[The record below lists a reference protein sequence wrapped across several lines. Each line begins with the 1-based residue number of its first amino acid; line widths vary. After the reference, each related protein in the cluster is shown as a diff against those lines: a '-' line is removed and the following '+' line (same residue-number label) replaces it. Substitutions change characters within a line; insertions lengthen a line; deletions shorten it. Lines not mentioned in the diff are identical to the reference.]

1 MVEYKKVE
9 EDRLWVE
16 WEKEE
21 VKRIEKEKSWNEKEK
36 RKQEEKIQKE

>member
-36 RKQEEKIQKE
+36 WKQEEKIQKE